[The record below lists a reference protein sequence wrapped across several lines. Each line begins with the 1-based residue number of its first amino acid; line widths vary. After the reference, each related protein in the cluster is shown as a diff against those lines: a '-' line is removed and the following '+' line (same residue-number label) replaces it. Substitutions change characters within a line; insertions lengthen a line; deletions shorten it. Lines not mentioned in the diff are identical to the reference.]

1 MTEFMNSFMNTITQ
15 DFNESDVLFNQR
27 KLLTLSLYE
36 KNQLNPVTAITC
48 GRLLMNKIVLG
59 VVYDVEIENLLT
71 TLDK

>member
-1 MTEFMNSFMNTITQ
+1 MTEFINTITQ
-15 DFNESDVLFNQR
+15 DFNESDALFHQR
-27 KLLTLSLYE
+27 TLLTVTLYE
-36 KNQLNPVTAITC
+36 KNQLNPITAITC